1 MNEEPFLPKTAYL
14 LILSL
19 CGQMTICTLPF
30 DAGLFKEVNDLMSWQ
45 PNHEQ
50 AWMLLKQYNEQ
61 ESLLKHGLAV
71 EGVMRHFAG
80 LFNDADPDVWGL
92 VGLLH
97 DLDYEKYPEQH
108 CTKTQEILTALN
120 LPDLWIRAI
129 VSHGYGL
136 CSDVRPESDME
147 KVLFTIDELT
157 GLITACALMRPSHS
171 VMDLELPSLKK
182 KFKTASFAAGV
193 NRDIIRQGAD
203 QMGWDLDRVMQ
214 ETILGMR
221 EVASAIGLAGQ

>member
-1 MNEEPFLPKTAYL
+1 
-14 LILSL
+14 
-19 CGQMTICTLPF
+19 
-30 DAGLFKEVNDLMSWQ
+30 MSWQ

-50 AWMLLKQYNEQ
+50 AWALLKQYNEQ
-61 ESLLKHGLAV
+61 ESLLKHALAV

-80 LFNDADPDVWGL
+80 LFNGADPDIWGL

-97 DLDYEKYPEQH
+97 DLDYEKFPEQH
-108 CTKTQEILTALN
+108 CLKTQEILTSLN
-120 LPDLWIRAI
+120 LSDQWIRAI
-129 VSHGYGL
+129 VSHGYGI

-147 KVLFTIDELT
+147 KVLYTIDELT

-182 KFKTASFAAGV
+182 KFKTSSFAAGV

-203 QMGWDLDRVMQ
+203 LMGWELDRVMQ

-221 EVASAIGLAGQ
+221 EVASAIGLAG